1 MLSYPL
7 REGIE
12 KDFMEKVTGIG
23 SQAGE
28 FSTEQGVL
36 IRVESI
42 QHLIYALTG
51 YFKPS
56 NSDPVK
62 HKSDHSLLCLNP
74 SNGFPSHLEKTKS

>member
-36 IRVESI
+36 IRVEWVSVWWEWV
-42 QHLIYALTG
+42 H
-51 YFKPS
+51 
-56 NSDPVK
+56 
-62 HKSDHSLLCLNP
+62 
-74 SNGFPSHLEKTKS
+74 

>member
-1 MLSYPL
+1 MFSYPL

-28 FSTEQGVL
+28 LSTEQGVL

-51 YFKPS
+51 
-56 NSDPVK
+56 
-62 HKSDHSLLCLNP
+62 
-74 SNGFPSHLEKTKS
+74 